1 MRLQYLLTKYFGRV
15 YNNYIDT
22 AQVQNMKLRKF
33 KRALFKLKRR
43 LKSHKGEIAFDA
55 AKEVR
60 EVARLGQRLVIM
72 ELK

>member
-1 MRLQYLLTKYFGRV
+1 
-15 YNNYIDT
+15 
-22 AQVQNMKLRKF
+22 MKLRRI

-43 LKSHKGEIAFDA
+43 LKSRKSEIVFDPA
-55 AKEVR
+55 QEVR